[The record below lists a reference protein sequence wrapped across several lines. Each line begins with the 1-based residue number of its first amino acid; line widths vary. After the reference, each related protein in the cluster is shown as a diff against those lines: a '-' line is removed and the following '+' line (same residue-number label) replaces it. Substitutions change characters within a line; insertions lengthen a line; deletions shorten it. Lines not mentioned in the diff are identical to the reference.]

1 MAFLDNSGDIILDA
15 VLTDAGRQR
24 MARGEFKIVKYAFG
38 DEEINYALFNGN
50 HPSGSAFAD
59 IKIMQTPV
67 MEAFTNNTSLMKTKL
82 ISLNR
87 NNILFLPILRVN
99 ERPAFDSG
107 VATSWASKA
116 NQGSYKNGW
125 ILLADK
131 ATKDALNPGGVHER
145 DPGRGIFVGHANPPE
160 GQVRHICIDQGIET
174 GGKVPPETP
183 MPDDLRET
191 AYLVRMDHRL
201 MRLSLASTG
210 DKEDDNALGPSGVP
224 RQIAG
229 DILQNSFVDD
239 DGIATYYLP
248 RTHFGPSAATRAAG
262 IVAARGH
269 EDANKITKAI
279 TAESFNGPL
288 GPRLRFAPKSSLH
301 IQQTDALFDEIGKT
315 VTSGKNI
322 VVGASTLTAYKF
334 IDTLINVVGVTT
346 GHSIDLPIRIIK
358 KT

>member
-116 NQGSYKNGW
+116 NQGKEWQGKTTFTILRPQPPAGKTWCNGR
-125 ILLADK
+125 LTKLQK
-131 ATKDALNPGGVHER
+131 ATH
-145 DPGRGIFVGHANPPE
+145 H
-160 GQVRHICIDQGIET
+160 
-174 GGKVPPETP
+174 
-183 MPDDLRET
+183 
-191 AYLVRMDHRL
+191 
-201 MRLSLASTG
+201 
-210 DKEDDNALGPSGVP
+210 
-224 RQIAG
+224 
-229 DILQNSFVDD
+229 
-239 DGIATYYLP
+239 
-248 RTHFGPSAATRAAG
+248 
-262 IVAARGH
+262 
-269 EDANKITKAI
+269 
-279 TAESFNGPL
+279 
-288 GPRLRFAPKSSLH
+288 
-301 IQQTDALFDEIGKT
+301 QQ
-315 VTSGKNI
+315 
-322 VVGASTLTAYKF
+322 
-334 IDTLINVVGVTT
+334 
-346 GHSIDLPIRIIK
+346 
-358 KT
+358 